1 MKITFYNYGN
11 ITLPLFVTIDGS
23 QMRIKDFMYNYG
35 FNSGYTAKVSAT
47 PINGQYVYNFIPI
60 VNGAYEFMLGD
71 NIDIEVVDM
80 SANPQAMFNEV
91 SYQNVGDQTGIQAI
105 LTDNLMTEVLPYVN
119 HKIQMQNSR
128 MVATSN
134 KPKTKPAKAVVPE
147 VKQQSPAEAVVNKVA
162 ETNTEQIATPDKEPL
177 LSFEEVQKPSVKK
190 VEEVHAGKEYEEV
203 MSAVADSPSI
213 RLPENTPVEITLP
226 TYDTDEVVGPTGQS
240 ITEKEQTTDLK
251 GTIIQ
256 YTGKPGEAIIQSNRA
271 SVDLL
276 EKFVALSTQASGE
289 DLVKLYE
296 RDNSGILN
304 EWTAEVVEQLIP
316 VIKEYPM
323 YDLDSANKALPDFL
337 AKVEAEKAE
346 QERLALEKAEQERLA
361 LEKAEQEREEYHRL
375 EQERLA
381 LEKAEQE
388 RLEQERLEQ
397 ENIALEKA
405 EQERLE
411 QEKIALEKAEQE
423 RLEQE
428 RLALEKAEQE
438 RLKAE
443 QVSTGQALKFETDT
457 AETSTTGKMDILEF
471 LSKGH
476 EFSNMSL
483 KEQLEM
489 IDFPTVNV
497 PQKSIL
503 WNHYPSFVDGVE
515 THSIYQLDENDFN
528 AGITVPYDDSG
539 AKVVPATEFED
550 LELLPINIINGNG
563 KARKLL
569 GLPNQP
575 VQFGEVIMNPLTKVV
590 PLALIEPVIDLY
602 LDSQYDADKDY
613 RNSYIAVGV
622 INELEKVIPQFKQL
636 INVVDSSIISLMLAM
651 DVPEEYTNDLFFRY
665 RYARLW
671 NEVQYLKKAVNLEVL
686 SIQDHL
692 VGRDSYSHRAFLD
705 AYILMMTGYKRPADS
720 DEEEE
725 DIGEG
730 ATFKE
735 DKPDTAHKQGAR
747 WLREELLR
755 KYLNAPT
762 ALQAIK
768 DTCVVSGEAF
778 SLDEIKIYQS
788 NNEIKLD
795 ASGTEISLHV
805 LGFII
810 DMHRTELLDS
820 DGSQQKIKLKSY
832 NETVIGL
839 RSIPEFA
846 AAVGR
851 YQVVRAKEPTKLSYM
866 TVLAVRVV
874 SEKDPTRVLGLP
886 VGLLFQEV
894 GEPGKYHLVSISGKH
909 LSKYN
914 KDFVFMSGTTP
925 VTENVVMYNPD
936 TDKYTLAVRL
946 FNFSGTPNP
955 ENRFIS
961 TAKPFELS
969 KTVYKR
975 EDVPVSD
982 LLNDFKV
989 RLLDSK
995 NTTAVEIHSM

>member
-1 MKITFYNYGN
+1 M
-11 ITLPLFVTIDGS
+11 
-23 QMRIKDFMYNYG
+23 
-35 FNSGYTAKVSAT
+35 
-47 PINGQYVYNFIPI
+47 
-60 VNGAYEFMLGD
+60 
-71 NIDIEVVDM
+71 
-80 SANPQAMFNEV
+80 
-91 SYQNVGDQTGIQAI
+91 
-105 LTDNLMTEVLPYVN
+105 
-119 HKIQMQNSR
+119 
-128 MVATSN
+128 
-134 KPKTKPAKAVVPE
+134 
-147 VKQQSPAEAVVNKVA
+147 
-162 ETNTEQIATPDKEPL
+162 PD
-177 LSFEEVQKPSVKK
+177 
-190 VEEVHAGKEYEEV
+190 Y
-203 MSAVADSPSI
+203 
-213 RLPENTPVEITLP
+213 
-226 TYDTDEVVGPTGQS
+226 
-240 ITEKEQTTDLK
+240 
-251 GTIIQ
+251 
-256 YTGKPGEAIIQSNRA
+256 
-271 SVDLL
+271 
-276 EKFVALSTQASGE
+276 
-289 DLVKLYE
+289 
-296 RDNSGILN
+296 
-304 EWTAEVVEQLIP
+304 
-316 VIKEYPM
+316 
-323 YDLDSANKALPDFL
+323 L
-337 AKVEAEKAE
+337 AKVEVEKAE

-361 LEKAEQEREEYHRL
+361 LEKAEQERL
-375 EQERLA
+375 
-381 LEKAEQE
+381 EQE
-388 RLEQERLEQ
+388 RLEQER
-397 ENIALEKA
+397 IALEKA

-411 QEKIALEKAEQE
+411 QEKIASEKAEQE

-428 RLALEKAEQE
+428 RLSLEKAEQE
-438 RLKAE
+438 RLEQEKIASEKAEQKRLEAE
-443 QVSTGQALKFETDT
+443 QVSTGQALKFETD
-457 AETSTTGKMDILEF
+457 AVKTSTAGKMGILEF

-476 EFSNMSL
+476 EFSNMPL

-489 IDFPTVNV
+489 IDFPIVNV

-550 LELLPINIINGNG
+550 LELLPINIIEGNG

-622 INELEKVIPQFKQL
+622 INELEKVIPQFKKL

-768 DTCVVSGEAF
+768 DTCVVAGEPF
-778 SLDEIKIYQS
+778 SLDEIKVYQS

-820 DGSQQKIKLKSY
+820 DGSQHKIKLKSY

-851 YQVVRAKEPTKLSYM
+851 FQVVRAKEPTKLSYM
-866 TVLAVRVV
+866 TVLAVRVM
-874 SEKDPTRVLGLP
+874 SEKDPKRVLGLP
-886 VGLLFQEV
+886 IGLLFQEV
-894 GEPGKYHLVSISGKH
+894 GEQGKYHIVSINGKH

-936 TDKYTLAVRL
+936 MDKYTLNVRL

-961 TAKPFELS
+961 TAKPFELAQ
-969 KTVYKR
+969 TVFKR

-982 LLNDFKV
+982 LLNNFKT

>member
-60 VNGAYEFMLGD
+60 VNGSYEFMLGD
-71 NIDIEVVDM
+71 NIEIEVVDM

-105 LTDNLMTEVLPYVN
+105 LTDNLMAEVLPYVN
-119 HKIQMQNSR
+119 HKIQLQNSR
-128 MVATSN
+128 KVATTN

-147 VKQQSPAEAVVNKVA
+147 VKQPSPAEAVVDKVA
-162 ETNTEQIATPDKEPL
+162 ETNTEQIATPDKEPS
-177 LSFEEVQKPSVKK
+177 LSFEEVQKPSEKK

-203 MSAVADSPSI
+203 MSAVAGSPSI
-213 RLPENTPVEITLP
+213 NLPENTPVEITLP
-226 TYDTDEVVGPTGQS
+226 TYDSDEEVGQAEQS

-276 EKFVALSTQASGE
+276 EKFVALSAQASGE

-296 RDNSGILN
+296 RDNSGMLN
-304 EWTAEVVEQLIP
+304 EWTAEKVEQLIP

-323 YDLDSANKALPDFL
+323 YDLNSANRALPDYL

-361 LEKAEQEREEYHRL
+361 LEKAEQER
-375 EQERLA
+375 LA

-397 ENIALEKA
+397 ERIALEKA

-411 QEKIALEKAEQE
+411 QEKIASEKAEQE
-423 RLEQE
+423 RLE
-428 RLALEKAEQE
+428 AEQD
-438 RLKAE
+438 
-443 QVSTGQALKFETDT
+443 SIGQALKFGTDT
-457 AETSTTGKMDILEF
+457 AKTSTTGKMDILEF

-476 EFSNMSL
+476 EFSNMPL

-489 IDFPTVNV
+489 IDFPIVNV

-550 LELLPINIINGNG
+550 LELLPINIIEGNG

-622 INELEKVIPQFKQL
+622 INELEKVIPQFKKL
-636 INVVDSSIISLMLAM
+636 INVIDSSIISLMLAM

-755 KYLNAPT
+755 KYLNTPT

-768 DTCVVSGEAF
+768 DTCVVAGEPF
-778 SLDEIKIYQS
+778 SLDEIKVYQS

-810 DMHRTELLDS
+810 DIHRTELLDS
-820 DGSQQKIKLKSY
+820 DGSQHKIKLKSY

-851 YQVVRAKEPTKLSYM
+851 FQVVRAKEPTKLSYM
-866 TVLAVRVV
+866 TVLAVRVM
-874 SEKDPTRVLGLP
+874 SEKDPKRVLGLP
-886 VGLLFQEV
+886 IGLLFQEV
-894 GEPGKYHLVSISGKH
+894 GEQGKYHIVSINGKH

-936 TDKYTLAVRL
+936 MDKYTLNVRL

-961 TAKPFELS
+961 TAKPFELAQ
-969 KTVYKR
+969 TVFKR

-982 LLNDFKV
+982 LLNNFKT
-989 RLLDSK
+989 RLLGSK